1 MIRSALVALTLLAV
15 PASAMAQNVDLRPKL
30 SLNATGEAKAAPD
43 MATLSAGVVSQAQ
56 TAEAA
61 LSENS
66 TKMNRVVAEL
76 RKAGVADKDIQ
87 TSNLNISPVYAN
99 NRENNGS
106 GPRISGYRASNQVTA
121 TVRDLDDVGP
131 AIDAMVRAGANN
143 VNNVGFSREN
153 SDEEMDA
160 ARRDAMEKIMEKARL
175 YAEAGGFKLGPIL
188 ELSESGGH
196 YPQPQY
202 ARMAMAESADGATPV
217 EPGELTM
224 TVNVNATFQIE
235 Y

>member
-66 TKMNRVVAEL
+66 SKMNRVVAEL

-160 ARRDAMEKIMEKARL
+160 ARRDAMEKILEKARL

>member
-66 TKMNRVVAEL
+66 SKMNRVVAEL

-99 NRENNGS
+99 NRENTET

-160 ARRDAMEKIMEKARL
+160 ARRDAMEKILEKARL

-188 ELSESGGH
+188 ELSESGGY

-224 TVNVNATFQIE
+224 SVNVNATFQIE

>member
-1 MIRSALVALTLLAV
+1 
-15 PASAMAQNVDLRPKL
+15 
-30 SLNATGEAKAAPD
+30 
-43 MATLSAGVVSQAQ
+43 
-56 TAEAA
+56 
-61 LSENS
+61 
-66 TKMNRVVAEL
+66 
-76 RKAGVADKDIQ
+76 
-87 TSNLNISPVYAN
+87 
-99 NRENNGS
+99 
-106 GPRISGYRASNQVTA
+106 
-121 TVRDLDDVGP
+121 
-131 AIDAMVRAGANN
+131 
-143 VNNVGFSREN
+143 
-153 SDEEMDA
+153 MDA
-160 ARRDAMEKIMEKARL
+160 ARRDAMEKILEKARL